1 MSQDLLAPY
10 RTKGS
15 TASTPADHSAGAEKH
30 RSVADGEL
38 ATPWTL
44 TEFFHSLNTVM
55 RLPTKARRTQQAEA
69 AAARGAGGI
78 SIPSVNPV
86 FSRALLVMGAVVVL
100 GVVVVRPIF
109 LWASGSGQEKLAPVV
124 GVWEAGAGRWAGR
137 SFEVSDSSIAFRNGE
152 QRTDYSWHKIHEV
165 RVRAAADSALYTVIY
180 EESGKTAELT
190 FWFKGGSAPAI
201 RLKNTPAVI
210 WSKSG
215 RAATAQPRS

>member
-10 RTKGS
+10 RIKAS
-15 TASTPADHSAGAEKH
+15 TAPTPADTPAAEEKH

-38 ATPWTL
+38 ARPWTL
-44 TEFFHSLNTVM
+44 TEYFRSLNTVM

-69 AAARGAGGI
+69 AARGIGGI
-78 SIPSVNPV
+78 SIPSVNPA
-86 FSRALLVMGAVVVL
+86 FSRALLVLGAVVVL

-109 LWASGSGQEKLAPVV
+109 LWASGSGREKLAPVV

-152 QRTDYSWHKIHEV
+152 QRTDYSWHRIHDV
-165 RVRAAADSALYTVIY
+165 RVRPAADSALYTVIY

-201 RLKNTPAVI
+201 RLKNTPAVV